1 MRAKDTTLDKAFLAA
16 MAFVALF
23 GCKLFNKSET
33 EQEPARDQSIGF
45 GNGTNL
51 GAKPGSGGGLTPSP
65 APVPAPAP
73 VAPGLGGGRSATP
86 TIAEWSG
93 VGEVSVRHSSSLGC
107 ETKMVREW
115 LRVTCRTLAK
125 DNAPLGVQ
133 VIRPS
138 GDREFFVF
146 NSAGIASL
154 VMPVRSGVDA
164 EARYTWPRWGTRTLR
179 VSFPLGA
186 SSASMSFDRGDR

>member
-1 MRAKDTTLDKAFLAA
+1 MRSPVSTLDRALLAA

-23 GCKLFNKSET
+23 GCKLFNKSESD
-33 EQEPARDQSIGF
+33 QDPPRDPSIGF

-51 GAKPGSGGGLTPSP
+51 GSKPASGGLGSP
-65 APVPAPAP
+65 TPAPAP
-73 VAPGLGGGRSATP
+73 AAPTLGGGRTTP
-86 TIAEWSG
+86 PTLAEWGG
-93 VGEVSVRHSSSLGC
+93 VGEVTVRNSTSLGC

-125 DNAPLGVQ
+125 DNAPAGVR

-138 GDREFFVF
+138 GDAEYFVF
-146 NSAGIASL
+146 NSSSVASL

-164 EARYTWPRWGTRTLR
+164 EARYTWPKWGTRTLR
-179 VSFPLGA
+179 VTWPAGA
-186 SSASMSFDRGDR
+186 PSASMGFDRGDR

>member
-1 MRAKDTTLDKAFLAA
+1 MRAKVSPFDQALLAA

-23 GCKLFNKSET
+23 GCKLFKSEP
-33 EQEPARDQSIGF
+33 EDPPRDQSIGF

-73 VAPGLGGGRSATP
+73 VAPSIGGGRTATP
-86 TIAEWSG
+86 TIGEWSS
-93 VGEVSVRHSSSLGC
+93 VGEVSVRNSSSLGC

-125 DNAPLGVQ
+125 DNAPTGVQ
-133 VIRPS
+133 VIRPT
-138 GDREFFVF
+138 GDKEYFVF
-146 NSAGIASL
+146 NSAGISSL

-164 EARYTWPRWGTRTLR
+164 EARYTWAKWGTRTLR
-179 VSFPLGA
+179 VSWSPGA

>member
-1 MRAKDTTLDKAFLAA
+1 MPAQNTTLDKGFLAA
-16 MAFVALF
+16 MALVALF
-23 GCKLFNKSET
+23 GCKLFKKESD
-33 EQEPARDQSIGF
+33 QDPPRDQTLGF

-51 GAKPGSGGGLTPSP
+51 GAKPGSGGGLTPT
-65 APVPAPAP
+65 PAPAP
-73 VAPGLGGGRSATP
+73 VAPSLGGGRTATP
-86 TIAEWSG
+86 TVGEWST
-93 VGEVSVRHSSSLGC
+93 VGEVSVRNSSSLGC

-125 DNAPLGVQ
+125 DNAPAGVQ

-138 GDREFFVF
+138 GDREYFVF

-164 EARYTWPRWGTRTLR
+164 EARYTWPKWGTRTLR
-179 VSFPLGA
+179 VSWPAGA